1 MGLLYS
7 QKFYSITII
16 YLILTLQILF
26 RYWLNDTTFSSST
39 INEKKFYT
47 DFELKLFW
55 PISVKAAISIY
66 YFIQGDYD
74 YDYSKLIY
82 VTLPLISSIIYPL
95 YLYVLKLKSA

>member
-1 MGLLYS
+1 MIIFLSLSQTFPPFTLLASSNCLLYS

-66 YFIQGDYD
+66 YFIQGDYWD
-74 YDYSKLIY
+74 VFSR
-82 VTLPLISSIIYPL
+82 
-95 YLYVLKLKSA
+95 